1 MRERCAETCFS
12 ALLARII
19 HDSSSRNRQ
28 AASREWRAESGGPEA
43 YSCST
48 SKEQGASPPPEGV
61 SQQRIGDW
69 SRSAHE

>member
-1 MRERCAETCFS
+1 MVGGS
-12 ALLARII
+12 LLNDGLVILARII

-28 AASREWRAESGGPEA
+28 AASWDRRAEPGGPEA

-48 SKEQGASPPPEGV
+48 SKGRRASPSAAGSSE
-61 SQQRIGDW
+61 QRIGDC